1 MATKED
7 CIFCKIAAGE
17 VPATKLFENERVIAF
32 EDISPAAP
40 FHALVIPR
48 EHIETTND
56 VEDSHKDLIG
66 EMVLTG
72 KNLARE
78 AGIDGSGYRLIMNCN
93 ADAGQLVF
101 HIHLHVLGG
110 RNLGALLP
118 E

>member
-1 MATKED
+1 MTAKED
-7 CIFCKIAAGE
+7 CIFCNIATGE
-17 VPATKLFENERVIAF
+17 VPATILFENEWVMAF
-32 EDISPAAP
+32 KDISPAAP

-56 VEDSHKDLIG
+56 LEGSHKDLIG
-66 EMVLTG
+66 EMVLAG

-78 AGIDGSGYRLIMNCN
+78 AGIDASGYRLIMNCN

-110 RNLGALLP
+110 KNLGALIP
-118 E
+118 

>member
-1 MATKED
+1 MATRED
-7 CIFCKIAAGE
+7 CIFCKIATGE
-17 VPATKLFENERVIAF
+17 VPATKLLEENRIIAF
-32 EDISPAAP
+32 KDISPAAP

-56 VEDSHKDLIG
+56 LEGSHRDLVG
-66 EMVLTG
+66 EMVLAG
-72 KNLARE
+72 KKLARE
-78 AGIDGSGYRLIMNCN
+78 AGIDESGYRLIMNCN

-118 E
+118 Q